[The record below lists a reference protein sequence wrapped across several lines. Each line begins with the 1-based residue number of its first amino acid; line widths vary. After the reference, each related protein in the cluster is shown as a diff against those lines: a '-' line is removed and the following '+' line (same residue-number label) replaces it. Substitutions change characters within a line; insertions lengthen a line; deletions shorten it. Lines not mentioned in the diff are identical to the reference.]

1 MLIRK
6 LAVAGVCLS
15 IAAAASPIR
24 AQCTQSQDAA
34 VECFATNALRTGL
47 LDLHHGLNTSQF
59 EAYTVSVSR
68 ILQAQQ
74 TNLIVFGMSSAV
86 ADAMPATNVDSSANT
101 TAQTN
106 AVNAIVAAEISSGIV
121 SVPAETNLQDMQWL
135 SQDLVTSMDGNKAM
149 LLSPGTLLR
158 VIDSY
163 VVTSTS
169 GGKVNWNQV
178 DAALA
183 TLVTNLA
190 SSGLL
195 RLPSSISIAQV
206 TIFAQAVAQTIYSY
220 KQATRRTSL

>member
-6 LAVAGVCLS
+6 WAIVGVCLG
-15 IAAAASPIR
+15 IAAAAVPTR

-59 EAYTVSVSR
+59 EAYTVSVSK

-74 TNLIVFGMSSAV
+74 TNLILIGMSSAV
-86 ADAMPATNVDSSANT
+86 ADAMPATNVDGTANL

-106 AVNAIVAAEISSGIV
+106 AMNSIVAAEISSGIV
-121 SVPAETNLQDMQWL
+121 TIPAETNLQDMQWL
-135 SQDLVTSMDGNKAM
+135 SLDLVTSMDVNKGI

-163 VVTSTS
+163 VVTSTV
-169 GGKVNWNQV
+169 GGGVNWTQV
-178 DAALA
+178 NAGLA
-183 TLVTNLA
+183 TMVTNLA
-190 SSGLL
+190 TSGLL
-195 RLPSSISIAQV
+195 KLPPSITKGEI
-206 TIFAQAVAQTIYSY
+206 TTFAQSVAQTIYSY
-220 KQATRRTSL
+220 KLATRRTNL